1 MRGVPAG
8 RGVSASRPN
17 LVPDL
22 AIQALA
28 ECLELRRRSAENVR
42 GKRAVLQDLV
52 VGVGAAVRVELEAG
66 QILEPQVPVA
76 VDLRVLEPALQVGA
90 LRGEGP
96 EQIDRLVGAVE
107 AAIYEDGEREVPTR
121 RIGELV
127 FNALRDLDKVAFVR
141 FASVY
146 REFQDVHDFVEE
158 LQPIL
163 DGRRRDPR
171 S

>member
-1 MRGVPAG
+1 MCPGCGG
-8 RGVSASRPN
+8 RFTTFERV
-17 LVPDL
+17 
-22 AIQALA
+22 Q
-28 ECLELRRRSAENVR
+28 LRE
-42 GKRAVLQDLV
+42 LV
-52 VGVGAAVRVELEAG
+52 VLKRNGRRVPFDRDKIRSGIEKACYKR
-66 QILEPQVPVA
+66 PVS
-76 VDLRVLEPALQVGA
+76 
-90 LRGEGP
+90 P